1 MALLGNLLDTVDGL
15 LGTVTGVL
23 GTATGAVSDGAG
35 AIGGVTA
42 GATGAADLSHTLDVG
57 ALIQTAPSV
66 ELSTPDLLGLGGI
79 DASVSAPT
87 MIGVAADSNLD
98 AGGLLNGLV

>member
-1 MALLGNLLDTVDGL
+1 MALLGNVLDTVDGL
-15 LGTVTGVL
+15 LGT
-23 GTATGAVSDGAG
+23 ATGALNSGAG

-57 ALIQTAPSV
+57 AVIQTAPSV
-66 ELSTPDLLGLGGI
+66 DLSTPDLLGLGGI

-87 MIGVAADSNLD
+87 MIGVSADSNLD

>member
-1 MALLGNLLDTVDGL
+1 MALLGNLLGTVDGL
-15 LGTVTGVL
+15 LD
-23 GTATGAVSDGAG
+23 TATGALNSGAG

-57 ALIQTAPSV
+57 AVIQTAPSV
-66 ELSTPDLLGLGGI
+66 DLSTPDLLGLGGI

-87 MIGVAADSNLD
+87 MIGVSADSNLD